1 MAVAKDESP
10 VEIATAAAAPL
21 VALLVSRDELERR
34 RWALSISLV
43 NSFRLCGLSCG
54 LARARGVV

>member
-10 VEIATAAAAPL
+10 VEIATAAVAAPL

-34 RWALSISLV
+34 CWALLGFV
-43 NSFRLCGLSCG
+43 Y
-54 LARARGVV
+54 